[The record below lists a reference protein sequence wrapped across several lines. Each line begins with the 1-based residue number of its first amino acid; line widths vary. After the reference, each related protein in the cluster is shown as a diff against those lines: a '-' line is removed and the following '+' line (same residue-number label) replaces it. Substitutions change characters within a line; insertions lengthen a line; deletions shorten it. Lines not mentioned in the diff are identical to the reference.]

1 MGQASNGGKDM
12 SSELA
17 KMPDTFNKDGH
28 AYTLRGDRIV
38 RDGTHV
44 AVLVSPGFGA
54 GFTTWCDGVSPYEP
68 KIVAA
73 LLADRRDLIAN
84 ADPEELAR
92 ELGASYVYLGG
103 VDNLTVSF
111 LPIGTQFKISEYD
124 GSEYII
130 ASYDLPH
137 TA

>member
-1 MGQASNGGKDM
+1 MAGEIANV
-12 SSELA
+12 A
-17 KMPDTFNKDGH
+17 TTFSKDGH
-28 AYTLRGDRIV
+28 TYELRGDRIV
-38 RDGTHV
+38 RDGTDV

-68 KIVAA
+68 KVVAA

-92 ELGASYVYLGG
+92 ELGANYVYLGG

-124 GSEYII
+124 GSEYIT